1 MELPKEFRHIKG
13 YENKYVVTPNGDVY
27 SIGKI
32 FRQKLYKRQ
41 NIIKLKPAISNVGY
55 KFVML
60 GDGKKM
66 KVHLVHRLV
75 AEAYIPNPH
84 NLPEVNHIDEDK
96 LNNDVSNLEW
106 CTVEY
111 NRNYGD
117 RGAKIADSNRV
128 TAEIK
133 RMMNYEKWFPQLE
146 EKINKSI

>member
-27 SIGKI
+27 SIGRI

-41 NIIKLKPAISNVGY
+41 EIIKLKPAISNVGY
-55 KFVML
+55 EFVML

-75 AEAYIPNPH
+75 AEAYIPNPD
-84 NLPEVNHIDEDK
+84 NLPEVNHIDENK

-106 CTVEY
+106 CTVDY
-111 NRNYGD
+111 NRKYGD
-117 RGAKIADSNRV
+117 RGAKISKNRLI
-128 TAEIK
+128 TEDIK
-133 RMMNYEKWFPQLE
+133 RMINPDKWVPQMI
-146 EKINKSI
+146 EKINKTL